1 MLTTL
6 SLVVKLGSVVN
17 SQFGAAWR
25 AAAWAAC
32 EEEADE
38 IR

>member
-1 MLTTL
+1 MTL
-6 SLVVKLGSVVN
+6 ILAVKLGSGAN
-17 SQFGAAWR
+17 SRFGAAWL
-25 AAAWAAC
+25 AAEWAAC